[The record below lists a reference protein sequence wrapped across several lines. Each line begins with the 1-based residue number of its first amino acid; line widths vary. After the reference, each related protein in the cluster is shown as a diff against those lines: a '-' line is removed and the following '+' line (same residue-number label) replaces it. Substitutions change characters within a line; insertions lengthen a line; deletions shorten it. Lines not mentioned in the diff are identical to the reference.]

1 VGKKQRDRSGGSLKR
16 RVARRRELRKVLVF
30 TEGRVTEPTYV
41 EALRSVEAIRENT
54 SLSLIV
60 APEHRQPLPL
70 VREAIKSLDDPELHQ
85 IWCLFDVEAP
95 RSKMHPG
102 LPDAISLASA
112 HGILLGVSNPC
123 FELWLLLH
131 DEDAT
136 SYLTTRDAVAAANC
150 LPEVVGKTI
159 DAAQLVAR
167 RSAAVR
173 RARKLDERHS
183 KNGTA
188 HPDDNPSTTVY
199 RLIEGLEGTEPG

>member
-1 VGKKQRDRSGGSLKR
+1 M
-16 RVARRRELRKVLVF
+16 
-30 TEGRVTEPTYV
+30 TEPAYV

-54 SLSLIV
+54 SLTLVV

-85 IWCLFDVEAP
+85 VWCLFDVEAP

-102 LPDAISLASA
+102 LSDAISLAAA

-131 DEDAT
+131 DTDAT

-150 LPEVVGKTI
+150 LPDVVGKTI
-159 DAAQLVAR
+159 DATHFVAR

-173 RARKLDERHS
+173 RARKLDERHARH
-183 KNGTA
+183 GAA
-188 HPDDNPSTTVY
+188 HPDDNPSTSVY
-199 RLIEGLEGTEPG
+199 RLIEGLEGTGAG